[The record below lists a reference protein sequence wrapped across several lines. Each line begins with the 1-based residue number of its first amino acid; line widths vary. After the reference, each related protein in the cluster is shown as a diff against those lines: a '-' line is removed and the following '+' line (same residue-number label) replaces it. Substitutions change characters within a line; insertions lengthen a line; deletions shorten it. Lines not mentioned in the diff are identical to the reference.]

1 MHYCLFAGQRPGRPC
16 LNASSK
22 IEITHIES
30 KQKQLSFY
38 LSKQM
43 NSYTEIRKHIA
54 AYAQRLTSD
63 RVLADEITQQVL
75 IKVHESL
82 DELKNRHK
90 LQSWLRKIVYNTLM
104 DHYRQRK
111 ALRLPD
117 SLEMAEGETLD
128 DAGNQA
134 VIGCLRSLL
143 KELPDAYQQVLAA
156 VELGNQSQ
164 TEYAKAQNLSL
175 STVHSRLKRARQQ
188 LKKQIQAGCYLRTD
202 TYGGVVEYR
211 PPENFSA

>member
-1 MHYCLFAGQRPGRPC
+1 
-16 LNASSK
+16 
-22 IEITHIES
+22 
-30 KQKQLSFY
+30 
-38 LSKQM
+38 M

-54 AYAQRLTSD
+54 AYAQRLTPD

-82 DELKNRHK
+82 DQLENRHK

-117 SLEMAEGETLD
+117 SLEMAEGEALD

-143 KELPDAYQQVLAA
+143 EELPA
-156 VELGNQSQ
+156 
-164 TEYAKAQNLSL
+164 SL
-175 STVHSRLKRARQQ
+175 PTGACCR
-188 LKKQIQAGCYLRTD
+188 
-202 TYGGVVEYR
+202 
-211 PPENFSA
+211 